1 MSADQIMESAG
12 ARRRK
17 ANIVPDQAPKRGG
30 SDLRVQNPEY
40 QPPRYTIDLS
50 HPPLQRYQH
59 VANDF
64 KPHIVTLPTIFDD
77 VVGELH
83 PSISVST
90 LRRLAGFFLRRLY
103 SKEETEEIRGICNVT
118 GLDIYLLVAFNT
130 FLDLFMGCTS
140 GGIRVKDRGRDA
152 KMLHFRTLDWGMDP
166 LRKIVV
172 QLDYVTEAGRD
183 PIATSI
189 TYVGFIGC
197 LTGVRKD
204 LSMSLNFR
212 PSHIVNNRADNLR
225 FYVHHLLVLLGFRPS
240 ISAILREY
248 LLPSSITKDG
258 KISSNN
264 SPPDLAAIEA
274 SLPERP
280 STAAY
285 LIFSD
290 GERTVTME
298 KDNCTA
304 TVESSAEFIVA
315 TNHDASAEETTR
327 QVQENPE
334 PTPSQIL
341 RFTGMDE
348 LVEESR
354 TRKRCM
360 TQLHLHAV
368 RRAKKS
374 NRAGGDHV
382 AVTQHELSTA
392 VDGYPITNE
401 ETHYSVVMDPK
412 AGQVVWIKR
421 FLEPIEAP

>member
-1 MSADQIMESAG
+1 MKSAG

-17 ANIVPDQAPKRGG
+17 ASVIPEQATKQSV
-30 SDLRVQNPEY
+30 SDLRVENREY

-50 HPPLQRYQH
+50 LPPLQRYQH
-59 VANDF
+59 VAKDF
-64 KPHIVTLPTIFDD
+64 KPHIVTLPTLFDE

-90 LRRLAGFFLRRLY
+90 LRRLASFFLRRLY
-103 SKEETEEIRGICNVT
+103 SKEQTEEIRGICNVT
-118 GLDIYLLVAFNT
+118 GLDMHVLVAFNT

-140 GGIRVKDRGRDA
+140 GGIKVKDRGRDA
-152 KMLHFRTLDWGMDP
+152 RMLHFRTLDWAMDP

-172 QLDYVTEAGRD
+172 QLDYIEEPGGDA
-183 PIATSI
+183 IATSI

-204 LSMSLNFR
+204 LSISLNFR
-212 PSHIVNNRADNLR
+212 PDHIVNSRAGNLR
-225 FYVHHLLVLLGFRPS
+225 FYVHHLLVLLGLRPS
-240 ISAILREY
+240 ISATLREF
-248 LLPSSITKDG
+248 LLPSVTNKDG
-258 KISSNN
+258 RITSNK
-264 SPPDLAAIEA
+264 PPADLAAIEA
-274 SLPERP
+274 SLPATP

-290 GERTVTME
+290 GERTVVME
-298 KDNCTA
+298 KDNRTA
-304 TVESSAEFIVA
+304 MVKSSPEFMVA
-315 TNHDASAEETTR
+315 TNHDASAEESTP
-327 QVQENPE
+327 QVPENLE
-334 PTPSQIL
+334 PTPSQTL

-368 RRAKKS
+368 KRAQKS
-374 NRAGGDHV
+374 NRARGAHV
-382 AVTQHELSTA
+382 AVTEHELSTA

-401 ETHYSVVMDPK
+401 DTHYSVVMDPK
-412 AGQVVWIKR
+412 AGKVIWIKR
-421 FLEPIEAP
+421 YLEPIEAP

>member
-1 MSADQIMESAG
+1 MESAG

-17 ANIVPDQAPKRGG
+17 ANIIPEQATKHGV
-30 SDLRVQNPEY
+30 SDLRVEDRGY
-40 QPPRYTIDLS
+40 QPLRYTIDLS
-50 HPPLQRYQH
+50 LPPIQRYQH
-59 VANDF
+59 LAKDF
-64 KPHIVTLPTIFDD
+64 KPHIVTLPTLFDH
-77 VVGELH
+77 VVGEMH
-83 PSISVST
+83 PNISVST
-90 LRRLAGFFLRRLY
+90 LRRLAGFLLRRLY

-118 GLDIYLLVAFNT
+118 GLDMYLLVAFNT

-152 KMLHFRTLDWGMDP
+152 KMLHFRTLDWGMDS
-166 LRKIVV
+166 LRNILV
-172 QLDYVTEAGRD
+172 QLDYVEKAGGD
-183 PIATSI
+183 AIATSI
-189 TYVGFIGC
+189 TYVGFVGC

-204 LSMSLNFR
+204 LSISLNFR
-212 PSHIVNNRADNLR
+212 PNHNVNSRADNLR

-248 LLPSSITKDG
+248 LLPSSTTKGG
-258 KISSNN
+258 KTTSST
-264 SPPDLAAIEA
+264 SPPALAAIEA

-304 TVESSAEFIVA
+304 VVGSSSEFVA
-315 TNHDASAEETTR
+315 STNHDVSSEETR
-327 QVQENPE
+327 PQDQENME
-334 PTPSQIL
+334 STPSQKL
-341 RFTGMDE
+341 KLTGMED
-348 LVEESR
+348 LVEEST

-368 RRAKKS
+368 KRAKKA
-374 NRAGGDHV
+374 NTTRGDHV
-382 AVTQHELSTA
+382 AVCEQDLFTA
-392 VDGYPITNE
+392 LDGYPITNE

-412 AGQVVWIKR
+412 AGKVVRIKR